1 MIPVQTS
8 DPQTSD
14 QYKRRINTNIGPVQ
28 TSDMYKRRTS
38 TNVGP
43 VQTSDGDIYK
53 EKRRTMEEKIYLH
66 FQIKILVNSQFSLK
80 KFPIFFVK
88 NS

>member
-1 MIPVQTS
+1 MYGTGTNVGRYKHKT
-8 DPQTSD
+8 
-14 QYKRRINTNIGPVQ
+14 YKRRTV
-28 TSDMYKRRTS
+28 KRRTS

-43 VQTSDGDIYK
+43 VKTSDGYIYK

-80 KFPIFFVK
+80 KIPIFFVK